1 MNGGLSPAG
10 YGQAGAGRS
19 RAYERAEVLT
29 ASPVQLVAI
38 VFRILEREV
47 TAARL
52 CRERQEAEE
61 MRQHTGKAKEALQLL
76 RQSLDFRR
84 GGEVAARLEAL
95 YAFLY
100 ERLVRAELRP
110 ASDALDG
117 LLDVIAPLREAW
129 ERLAAGTGQ
138 ARGGAS
144 AHPSAAAARSS

>member
-1 MNGGLSPAG
+1 MPGGYPVPG
-10 YGQAGAGRS
+10 YGAAGADRG

-38 VFRILEREV
+38 IYRILEREV

-52 CRERQEAEE
+52 ARERQAPDEL
-61 MRQHTGKAKEALQLL
+61 RRHTGKAKEALQLL

-84 GGEVAARLEAL
+84 GGEVAVQLEAL

-117 LLDVIAPLREAW
+117 LVEVIAPLREAW
-129 ERLAAGTGQ
+129 ERLGSGGAQAAAT
-138 ARGGAS
+138 AEGAS
-144 AHPSAAAARSS
+144 AAGAARIS